1 MYWPLRLWPRPKRL
15 KPRLSIAG
23 DCGQNPC
30 RLHTKINV
38 EESWFKRQYRNK
50 RTDEQTDTTDR
61 ITYLA
66 NALSCTPIGWCFSTR
81 RRIFAT
87 TTGSTVRSRKTWSTT
102 RRRGQPSLRRA
113 IRGEISAAVSRSA
126 AFRTDSHRLL
136 TCCSQHARRTLSC
149 RTVNLPL
156 TVASWVAADTLSA
169 VWQRECLL
177 RPRRGSAILWR
188 AFCGSVREHIS
199 ETTCNYL
206 PNCLSMLPNALG
218 RGSDLLWRCC
228 NTYTSIPVLWMS
240 SYSSLYGG
248 MSHIW
253 KYLLPKIWDFLYSLT
268 VVYCG
273 SYSTLVSLNATVSRC
288 LGWRRPL
295 FKMVT
300 NLPVHI
306 CSQRE
311 YSQTITDNVI
321 IWIQLPAVLWHCWLG
336 VRKSIRL

>member
-1 MYWPLRLWPRPKRL
+1 
-15 KPRLSIAG
+15 
-23 DCGQNPC
+23 
-30 RLHTKINV
+30 
-38 EESWFKRQYRNK
+38 
-50 RTDEQTDTTDR
+50 
-61 ITYLA
+61 
-66 NALSCTPIGWCFSTR
+66 
-81 RRIFAT
+81 
-87 TTGSTVRSRKTWSTT
+87 
-102 RRRGQPSLRRA
+102 
-113 IRGEISAAVSRSA
+113 
-126 AFRTDSHRLL
+126 
-136 TCCSQHARRTLSC
+136 
-149 RTVNLPL
+149 
-156 TVASWVAADTLSA
+156 
-169 VWQRECLL
+169 
-177 RPRRGSAILWR
+177 
-188 AFCGSVREHIS
+188 
-199 ETTCNYL
+199 
-206 PNCLSMLPNALG
+206 MLPNARG

-268 VVYCG
+268 VVCCG
-273 SYSTLVSLNATVSRC
+273 RYSTLVSLNATVSRC

-336 VRKSIRL
+336 VRKSIRLYKLSDEVLLWLSARSEVQIVCIWSSWRHCFPKRHRLLPHLNPDWFYLSSIGLPRFLYVSCIAYPGCPGKKAVKRL